1 MKVKNGNV
9 KTKSGKIPYSLM
21 KHEKDAGRVAIVL
34 PGAAYTAQGP
44 LLYYATSI
52 LFRNGFDI
60 LHINYEYTREELS
73 GLTEEGFT
81 ADVRNVIDEVIGG
94 APYEEIIAVAKS
106 VGTIALS
113 YLMEEERFARVKAI
127 WLTPL
132 IQRDDVYKSLS
143 GSWHPGLCVI
153 GDRDP
158 VFERERFSEIDR
170 NPRIQGILVKDA
182 NHALELEGDVMGSLD
197 VLKNIMAG
205 ISGWVANR

>member
-1 MKVKNGNV
+1 MNVKNGEVN
-9 KTKSGKIPYSLM
+9 TKSGMIPFSFM
-21 KHEKDAGRVAIVL
+21 KQENEASGLAIVL
-34 PGAAYTAQGP
+34 PGAAYTTQGP

-52 LFRNGFDI
+52 LYKNGFDI
-60 LHINYEYTREELS
+60 LHINYAYTREELKA
-73 GLTEEGFT
+73 LTEEGFT
-81 ADVRNVIDEVIGG
+81 DDIRKVIDDVIGRS
-94 APYEEIIAVAKS
+94 PYEETVVVAKS

-113 YLMEEERFARVKAI
+113 YLLEDERFARVKPV

-132 IQRDDVYKSLS
+132 IQRDDVYASLV
-143 GSWHPGLCVI
+143 GSWHPGLFVI

-158 VFERERFSEIDR
+158 VFERERFHEIDR

-182 NHALELEGDVMGSLD
+182 NHALELEGDVMGSID